1 MPRSTFSIRTIC
13 NPAPRKYG
21 VYSGAMFIILGFIS
35 SHHTCLIFSLLTV
48 LSDTTHDLMRQTS
61 GWSSIR
67 LAASAGVIGCFCDR
81 ARPGT
86 VMFGT
91 IPCALGVF
99 LVLVSPQT
107 ASSPLVISID
117 AISTNHVMF
126 LSVVPLLLVSAHER
140 GFWITMESIA
150 MLYVIICLL
159 AFAVDRS
166 GMKRQRRDLAVI
178 WLELAGSTREGM
190 KT

>member
-1 MPRSTFSIRTIC
+1 
-13 NPAPRKYG
+13 
-21 VYSGAMFIILGFIS
+21 
-35 SHHTCLIFSLLTV
+35 
-48 LSDTTHDLMRQTS
+48 
-61 GWSSIR
+61 
-67 LAASAGVIGCFCDR
+67 
-81 ARPGT
+81 
-86 VMFGT
+86 
-91 IPCALGVF
+91 
-99 LVLVSPQT
+99 
-107 ASSPLVISID
+107 
-117 AISTNHVMF
+117 MF